1 MDAFVDIDGPVRIGL
16 MALIGLAALVLVGV
30 VLLIGLLRR
39 VLRNRKASSR
49 TPLENQRSPLEV
61 AMERLDRLQAE
72 AEGMAAEPFIV
83 EVSDIVRDYLETT
96 MRIPAKEQTSEEFLQ
111 ELHTRSGL
119 PDVLQARMP
128 RFLDQCDL
136 VKFARQV
143 LAETQRELLLETA
156 SIVVK
161 ETDTALSGQA
171 HAEREVESA

>member
-1 MDAFVDIDGPVRIGL
+1 
-16 MALIGLAALVLVGV
+16 MALLGLAALIV
-30 VLLIGLLRR
+30 VALFLLIALVRR
-39 VLRNRKASSR
+39 VLKNRKPGSR
-49 TPLENQRSPLEV
+49 TVLENQQSPLEI

-72 AEGMAAEPFIV
+72 AEGMEAEPFIV
-83 EVSDIVRDYLETT
+83 EVSDIVRDYLETA
-96 MRIPAKEQTSEEFLQ
+96 MRIPAKEQTSEEFLH

-156 SIVVK
+156 GIVVR
-161 ETDTALSGQA
+161 ETDNALSNDTET
-171 HAEREVESA
+171 EREVASA